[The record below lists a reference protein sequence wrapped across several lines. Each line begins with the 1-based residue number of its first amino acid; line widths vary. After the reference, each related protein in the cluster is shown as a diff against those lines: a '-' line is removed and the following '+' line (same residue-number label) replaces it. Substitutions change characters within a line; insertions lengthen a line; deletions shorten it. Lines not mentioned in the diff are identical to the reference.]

1 MMPNV
6 RCSFKKKLPY
16 LLTIFSLKILYLEE
30 EDETEKKYLLM
41 IKSNYTAT
49 PMAHPPPGSS
59 SGFTGAWPIPS
70 EMPYS
75 DHRDTSCYGLQN
87 FVTTLR
93 EYWSHFKAKNGVF
106 SVAPMKY

>member
-1 MMPNV
+1 
-6 RCSFKKKLPY
+6 
-16 LLTIFSLKILYLEE
+16 
-30 EDETEKKYLLM
+30 M

-87 FVTTLR
+87 FVTTLKDSDLNFIHEIYLDKVSFFLER
-93 EYWSHFKAKNGVF
+93 QLGTGTYGF
-106 SVAPMKY
+106 